1 MTGILIRRGEDRDTW
16 EEGQVMTGWSYVATN
31 QGTSGVVRSWKR
43 PSASGDSTACQHL
56 GLRLLA
62 FLDLRESPFLLFSAI
77 KFVVFF

>member
-1 MTGILIRRGEDRDTW
+1 
-16 EEGQVMTGWSYVATN
+16 MTGWSYVATN

-43 PSASGDSTACQHL
+43 PSASGDGTACQHL

-77 KFVVFF
+77 KFVVCFLGSPRFQRIQYITDIL